1 MNINSQILDLINKRL
16 IKGERKYGHE
26 NVINDGRDFIRE
38 ALEESLD
45 CAVYLA
51 ARLVEIQNKKEKQMG
66 RAINMENSLQKLEAR
81 VKLVEDALEELLQF
95 NEGLTG
101 VISDEKVTRVH
112 HVDLIEDVKPAIS
125 LSSDGVEVAPDEEFR
140 APVVVK
146 KKRKK
151 ALEKRIKAT
160 T

>member
-1 MNINSQILDLINKRL
+1 MNINLQILDLIGKRL
-16 IKGERKYGHE
+16 IKGEKKYGHE
-26 NVINDGRDFIRE
+26 NIINDGRDFTNE
-38 ALEESLD
+38 ALEEALD

-66 RAINMENSLQKLEAR
+66 RAIDMENSLQKLEAR
-81 VKLVEDALEELLQF
+81 LKLVEDALEELLQF

-112 HVDLIEDVKPAIS
+112 HVDLTEDVKPA
-125 LSSDGVEVAPDEEFR
+125 GVEVAPDEEFR

-146 KKRKK
+146 KKRRK
-151 ALEKRIKAT
+151 AKVVDSLL
-160 T
+160 

>member
-45 CAVYLA
+45 CAVYLTA
-51 ARLVEIQNKKEKQMG
+51 KLVEIQNKKEKQMG
-66 RAINMENSLQKLEAR
+66 RAINQEKISADHGRRLKLLEDTKESDNAR
-81 VKLVEDALEELLQF
+81 LKFLEDAFAELRPK
-95 NEGLTG
+95 GT
-101 VISDEKVTRVH
+101 SVH
-112 HVDLIEDVKPAIS
+112 HVDLTEVK
-125 LSSDGVEVAPDEEFR
+125 PDEEFR
-140 APVVVK
+140 APVTVK
-146 KKRKK
+146 KKRRK
-151 ALEKRIKAT
+151 AEAT